1 MQNLPWNKNHYP
13 LNLTDIFVLCY
24 LSKIGIKEM
33 NPNRY
38 PRDLSGK
45 FCQPD
50 QIKWPNDE
58 KIAVQFVL
66 NYEEG
71 GENCLLHGDSQSE
84 GFLSE
89 IVSAVPWQNQRHW
102 NMESIYEYGARA
114 GFWRIYDLFSEH
126 AIPITVY
133 AIATALA
140 RSPEQVHAMQSANWE
155 IASHGYKWIEHK
167 DLSPHEEEV
176 QIKKAIEL
184 HKSVTG
190 ETPKGWYTG
199 RASIN
204 SVDLICKQGSLEYI
218 SDSYAD
224 DLPYWYVYRDKP
236 QLIIPY
242 TLDANDMRF
251 ASAQGFNSGDQFFT
265 YLKDSFDSLYREGAK
280 GKPKMLSIGL
290 HCRLIG
296 RPGRIE
302 SLFKFLSYI
311 RGFND
316 VWYPRRIDISD
327 YWHANYPFDM
337 TLWKKRATAL
347 SEQAFIAKFSAV
359 FENGLWIAEDA
370 FKLELGP
377 SHNTAIGLHNAFCR
391 IFRSASYEKRRKL
404 VEQHS
409 GGYKKPVI
417 FEKLISEQDK
427 ELAGALDDEYTKKF
441 GFKYTLSET
450 DANNCD
456 VLQNLKDRLATDYST
471 EFKQNCRQIE
481 KIALEK
487 ISVLI

>member
-1 MQNLPWNKNHYP
+1 
-13 LNLTDIFVLCY
+13 
-24 LSKIGIKEM
+24 M

-45 FCQPD
+45 FCQPV

-114 GFWRIYDLFSEH
+114 GFWRIYELFSEH

-337 TLWKKRATAL
+337 TLWKRRATAL

-417 FEKLISEQDK
+417 FEKLISKQDK
-427 ELAGALDDEYTKKF
+427 ELAGTLDDEYTKKF

>member
-1 MQNLPWNKNHYP
+1 M
-13 LNLTDIFVLCY
+13 
-24 LSKIGIKEM
+24 S
-33 NPNRY
+33 PNRY

-45 FCQPD
+45 FCQPE
-50 QIKWPNDE
+50 QIKWPNDA

-89 IVSAVPWQNQRHW
+89 IVGAVPWPNQRHW

-114 GFWRIYDLFSEH
+114 GFWRIYELFTQH

-133 AIATALA
+133 AVATALA

-167 DLSPHEEEV
+167 DLSPHEEETL
-176 QIKKAIEL
+176 IKKAIEL
-184 HKSVTG
+184 HMSVTG
-190 ETPKGWYTG
+190 EPPKGWYTG
-199 RASIN
+199 RASMN
-204 SVDLICKQGSLEYI
+204 TVDLVCKQGSLDYI

-224 DLPYWYVYRDKP
+224 DLPYWHIYRDKP
-236 QLIIPY
+236 HLIIPY

-251 ASAQGFNSGDQFFT
+251 ANVQGFNSGDQFFA
-265 YLKDSFDSLYREGAK
+265 YLKDSFDSLYREGTN

-302 SLFKFLSYI
+302 SLIKFLSYI
-311 RGFND
+311 QGFSD

-327 YWHANYPFDM
+327 YWHTNYPFDM
-337 TLWKKRATAL
+337 SAWQSRVTSL
-347 SEQAFIAKFSAV
+347 SEQDFIEKFSEI
-359 FENGLWIAEDA
+359 FENGRWIAEGA
-370 FKLELGP
+370 YNLELGP
-377 SHNTAIGLHNAFCR
+377 SHNTAIGLHNALCR
-391 IFRSASYEKRRKL
+391 IFRSARYETRKKL
-404 VEQHS
+404 LEAHS
-409 GGYKKPVI
+409 GGYQKSMI
-417 FEKLISEQDK
+417 FEKLISEENKDI
-427 ELAGALDDEYTKKF
+427 ARTLDEQFSAKF

-456 VLQNLKDRLATDYST
+456 VLQNLRERLESDYMT
-471 EFKQNCRQIE
+471 EFAENCRQIE

-487 ISVLI
+487 ISMLI

>member
-1 MQNLPWNKNHYP
+1 MQNLPRNKNHYP

-114 GFWRIYDLFSEH
+114 GFWRIYELFSEH

-190 ETPKGWYTG
+190 EIPKGWYTG

>member
-114 GFWRIYDLFSEH
+114 GFWRIYELFSEH

-190 ETPKGWYTG
+190 EIPKGWYTG

>member
-1 MQNLPWNKNHYP
+1 
-13 LNLTDIFVLCY
+13 
-24 LSKIGIKEM
+24 M

-45 FCQPD
+45 FCQPV

-114 GFWRIYDLFSEH
+114 GFWRIYELFSEH

-199 RASIN
+199 RSSIN

-311 RGFND
+311 RGFSD

-337 TLWKKRATAL
+337 TLWKRRATAL
-347 SEQAFIAKFSAV
+347 SEQAFIEKFSAV

>member
-1 MQNLPWNKNHYP
+1 MSQ
-13 LNLTDIFVLCY
+13 I
-24 LSKIGIKEM
+24 
-33 NPNRY
+33 RY

-50 QIKWPNDE
+50 KIKWPNNE

-71 GENCLLHGDSQSE
+71 GENCLLHGDLQSE

-89 IVSAVPWQNQRHW
+89 IVSAVPWPNQRHW

-114 GFWRIYDLFSEH
+114 GFWRIYELFAEH
-126 AIPITVY
+126 AIPLTVY
-133 AIATALA
+133 AVATALA
-140 RSPEQVHAMQSANWE
+140 RSPEQVHAMQAANWE

-167 DLSPHEEEV
+167 DLSPHEEEE
-176 QIKKAIEL
+176 QIKKAIDL
-184 HKSVTG
+184 HKSITG
-190 ETPKGWYTG
+190 EAPKGWYTG
-199 RASIN
+199 RTSVN
-204 SVDLICKQGSLEYI
+204 SVDLVCKQGSLDYI

-251 ASAQGFNSGDQFFT
+251 ANVQGFNSGDQFFT
-265 YLKDSFDSLYREGAK
+265 YLKDSFDCLYREGKK

-302 SLFKFLSYI
+302 SLIKFLSYLQ
-311 RGFND
+311 GFSD

-327 YWHANYPFDM
+327 YWHANYPFDYSA
-337 TLWKKRATAL
+337 WKGRVTAL
-347 SEQAFIAKFSAV
+347 SEEAFIAKFSEV
-359 FENGLWIAEDA
+359 FENGRWVAEGA

-391 IFRSASYEKRRKL
+391 VFRSANDDQRKKL
-404 VEQHS
+404 VEAHS
-409 GGYKKPVI
+409 GG
-417 FEKLISEQDK
+417 FQKLPIYAKLRGQRDK
-427 ELAGALDDEYTKKF
+427 DMARALDVQYAEKF
-441 GFKYTLSET
+441 GFKYILSET
-450 DANNCD
+450 DAKNCD
-456 VLQNLKDRLATDYST
+456 VLENLKDRLETDYKT
-471 EFKQNCRQIE
+471 EFEENCRQIE
-481 KIALEK
+481 KIALIK
-487 ISVLI
+487 LSILI

>member
-114 GFWRIYDLFSEH
+114 GFWRIYELFSEH

-337 TLWKKRATAL
+337 TLWKRRATAL

>member
-45 FCQPD
+45 FCQPV
-50 QIKWPNDE
+50 QIKWPNNE

-114 GFWRIYDLFSEH
+114 GFWRIYELFSEH

-311 RGFND
+311 RGFSD

-337 TLWKKRATAL
+337 TLWKRRATAL
-347 SEQAFIAKFSAV
+347 SEQAFIEKFSAV

-417 FEKLISEQDK
+417 FEKLISEKDK

>member
-1 MQNLPWNKNHYP
+1 M
-13 LNLTDIFVLCY
+13 
-24 LSKIGIKEM
+24 S
-33 NPNRY
+33 PNRY

-45 FCQPD
+45 FCQPE
-50 QIKWPNDE
+50 QIKWPNDA

-89 IVSAVPWQNQRHW
+89 IVGAVPWLNQRHW

-114 GFWRIYDLFSEH
+114 GFWRIYELFTQH

-133 AIATALA
+133 AVATALA

-155 IASHGYKWIEHK
+155 IASHGYKWMEHK
-167 DLSPHEEEV
+167 DLSPHEEETL
-176 QIKKAIEL
+176 IKKAIEL
-184 HKSVTG
+184 HMSVTG
-190 ETPKGWYTG
+190 EPPKGWYTG
-199 RASIN
+199 RASMN
-204 SVDLICKQGSLEYI
+204 SVDLVCKQGLIEYM

-224 DLPYWYVYRDKP
+224 DLPYWHIYRDKP
-236 QLIIPY
+236 HLIIPY

-251 ASAQGFNSGDQFFT
+251 ANVQGFNSGDQFFA
-265 YLKDSFDSLYREGAK
+265 YLKDSFDSLYREGTN
-280 GKPKMLSIGL
+280 GKPKLLSIGL

-302 SLFKFLSYI
+302 SLIKFLSYI
-311 RGFND
+311 QGFSD

-327 YWHANYPFDM
+327 YWHTNYPFDM
-337 TLWKKRATAL
+337 SAWQSRVTNL
-347 SEQAFIAKFSAV
+347 SEQDFIEKLSEI
-359 FENGLWIAEDA
+359 FENGRWIAEGA
-370 FKLELGP
+370 YNLELGP
-377 SHNTAIGLHNAFCR
+377 SHNTAIGLHNALCR
-391 IFRSASYEKRRKL
+391 IFRSARYETRKKL
-404 VEQHS
+404 LEAHS
-409 GGYKKPVI
+409 GGYQKSMI
-417 FEKLISEQDK
+417 FEKLISEENKDI
-427 ELAGALDDEYTKKF
+427 ARTLDEQFSAKF

-456 VLQNLKDRLATDYST
+456 VLQNLRERLESDYMT
-471 EFKQNCRQIE
+471 EFAENCRQIE

-487 ISVLI
+487 ISMLI